1 MIRAS
6 PPGRGLD
13 HFRPRGRHLCR
24 DRGSIRICPIPF
36 AVSGQRQLQAP
47 LSDLPKEQ
55 ELFRIESQ
63 LPDHLPG
70 MVHDPTRHLDQLP
83 AEGGPAVMPKGFGA
97 GGAEEDGRGETLSAG
112 PAIQTEP
119 PFPLLEEVLR
129 LPWLCQAQTWRAL
142 FSSMGPWLATAW

>member
-6 PPGRGLD
+6 PLERGLD
-13 HFRPRGRHLCR
+13 HFPTKGGRHLCR

-70 MVHDPTRHLDQLP
+70 MVHDPTRHLDQLS

-97 GGAEEDGRGETLSAG
+97 GGAEEDGRGEALSAG

-119 PFPLLEEVLR
+119 PFPLL
-129 LPWLCQAQTWRAL
+129 
-142 FSSMGPWLATAW
+142 